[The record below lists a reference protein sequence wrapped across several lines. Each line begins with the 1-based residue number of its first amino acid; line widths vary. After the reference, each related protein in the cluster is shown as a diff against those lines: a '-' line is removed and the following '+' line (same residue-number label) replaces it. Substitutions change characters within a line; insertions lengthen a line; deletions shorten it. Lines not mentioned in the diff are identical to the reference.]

1 MYEPDQE
8 KFSIHN
14 IKRNEFENYKITRIE
29 DIDCDSIHNL
39 LNFLKV
45 EKLDYLKVDT
55 QGAELEILKGLGDY
69 YPLLIK

>member
-29 DIDCDSIHNL
+29 DIGPVTLFI
-39 LNFLKV
+39 FV
-45 EKLDYLKVDT
+45 EFFKS
-55 QGAELEILKGLGDY
+55 
-69 YPLLIK
+69 